1 MNEAPVLTR
10 PLPLRVLI
18 DEAIRQLRR
27 NFSALFPAIAIPLA
41 FLSVPLTFIYFK
53 RLSALSSFSSPS
65 GNPALAD
72 ALVAMGGIG
81 LAFAALMAA
90 HYAAWGA
97 CILATM
103 DAASGRPIDMTK
115 SWLWVLRPRVI
126 GTILLTMLSVLAGS
140 LFCLLPGIYV
150 AFLFSFVAPV
160 MAEEGRFGVA
170 ALKRSAE
177 LLHFNAR
184 HSLGDNPIV
193 RAFMLA
199 MVAWILASAVSMLV
213 QMPFALAQQIF
224 LIRRASEGEA
234 PDLAAMMDEMA
245 WFQLPG
251 AALGSLAN
259 AALYLYVN
267 LGMALLFLDVRR
279 RREGADLDAVLQEL
293 ERSVEEPQAP

>member
-1 MNEAPVLTR
+1 MNEAPILAR

-27 NFSALFPAIAIPLA
+27 NFSTLFPAIAIPLA
-41 FLSVPLTFIYFK
+41 FLSVPLTFFYFK
-53 RLSALSSFSSPS
+53 RFSTLSSFATES
-65 GNPALAD
+65 PALSD
-72 ALVAMGGIG
+72 VLVAMGGIG
-81 LAFAALMAA
+81 LMFAGLMGA

-115 SWLWVLRPRVI
+115 SWLWVLRPRAI
-126 GTILLTMLSVLAGS
+126 GTILLVMLCVVAGS
-140 LFCLLPGIYV
+140 LFCLVPGIYL

-160 MAEEGRFGVA
+160 MAAEGRFGVA
-170 ALKRSAE
+170 ALKRSAQ
-177 LLHFNAR
+177 LLHFNTR
-184 HSLGDNPIV
+184 LGLGDNPMV
-193 RAFMLA
+193 KAFLLA

-213 QMPFALAQQIF
+213 QVPFALAQQIF
-224 LIRRASEGEA
+224 LIRMASEGET
-234 PDLAAMMDEMA
+234 PDPAAMMEAMA

-279 RREGADLDAVLQEL
+279 RREGADLDAVLLEL
-293 ERSVEEPQAP
+293 ERSVAEPQAP